1 LALAGRQLDAAAM
14 PSLRVGTWNIAG
26 ARREGTNQV
35 DLDAVAA
42 GIQALNVDLE
52 ECRIA
57 RRLAVDL

>member
-1 LALAGRQLDAAAM
+1 VHLPPVAYLALAARQLDAAAM

-52 ECRIA
+52 EC
-57 RRLAVDL
+57 

>member
-1 LALAGRQLDAAAM
+1 MRGILALAGRRVLWDAAAM

-52 ECRIA
+52 EC
-57 RRLAVDL
+57 

>member
-42 GIQALNVDLE
+42 GIQALIVDLE
-52 ECRIA
+52 EC
-57 RRLAVDL
+57 